1 MPASYTY
8 HRVRK
13 GLTDDFRNLG
23 NGYQYTF
30 WQLYK
35 LWWID
40 YVFYS
45 ESLKGKDCFSPNAP
59 YSDHNMV
66 VWRGCLK
73 NLINRLL

>member
-1 MPASYTY
+1 MRSWQDALQFVEDTKPVQEPEPAD
-8 HRVRK
+8 VQEAQAE
-13 GLTDDFRNLG
+13 L
-23 NGYQYTF
+23 
-30 WQLYK
+30 
-35 LWWID
+35 
-40 YVFYS
+40 